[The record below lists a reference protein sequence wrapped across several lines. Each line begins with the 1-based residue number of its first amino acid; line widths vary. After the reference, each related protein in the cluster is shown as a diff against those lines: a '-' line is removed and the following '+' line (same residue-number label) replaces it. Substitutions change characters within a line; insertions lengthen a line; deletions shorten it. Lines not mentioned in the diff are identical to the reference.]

1 MTPDDR
7 LLMLVGKA
15 VHAAFWHDEN
25 GDCDNPYDC
34 GASVQEEAAAA
45 AVIALVRS
53 QPRFGHVSGPIY
65 ESGSDDDL
73 DLDGCVHDWF
83 DRGTPGDRWQE
94 CFLCG
99 ATRDTTNHAVRSD
112 VGPTACGCFVGSCD
126 EVGAPGCYFGEVKR

>member
-1 MTPDDR
+1 MTTENDR
-7 LLMLVGKA
+7 LLMLAGKA

-53 QPRFGHVSGPIY
+53 QPR
-65 ESGSDDDL
+65 L
-73 DLDGCVHDWF
+73 GCAHDWS

-99 ATRDTTNHAVRSD
+99 ATRNATNYAVRSG
-112 VGPTACGCFVGSCD
+112 VGPACGCLDGSCN